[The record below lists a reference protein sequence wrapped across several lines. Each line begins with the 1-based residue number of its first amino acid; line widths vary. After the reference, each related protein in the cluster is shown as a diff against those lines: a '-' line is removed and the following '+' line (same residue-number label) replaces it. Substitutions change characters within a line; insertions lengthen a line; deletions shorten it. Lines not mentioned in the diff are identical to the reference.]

1 MLSCS
6 TNFRLLWNAKFQ
18 YRFHKIPALGP
29 TLNQMKPFYTLL
41 NIYEG
46 VSKSYRSESITKY
59 TLTTRN
65 TIWEATQRVM
75 AAKVT
80 RLTRRIAI
88 QLHLVAESYTI
99 CGSRSRRPFRKL
111 LDTPSYCNTVHLP
124 TSLEVYRVKLCMHFS
139 LPQCVLH
146 SPLISFLDLITLE
159 ACDEKYKLWSC
170 SLCSLPYP
178 PVTSSLLVPNIFIG
192 TLF

>member
-1 MLSCS
+1 MQNKCAWPQS
-6 TNFRLLWNAKFQ
+6 A
-18 YRFHKIPALGP
+18 
-29 TLNQMKPFYTLL
+29 
-41 NIYEG
+41 EG
-46 VSKSYRSESITKY
+46 VSKSFRTESIRKY
-59 TLTTRN
+59 MLTFGVIRCFPLL
-65 TIWEATQRVM
+65 RVM
-75 AAKVT
+75 ATQLT
-80 RLTRRIAI
+80 RLTYKITI